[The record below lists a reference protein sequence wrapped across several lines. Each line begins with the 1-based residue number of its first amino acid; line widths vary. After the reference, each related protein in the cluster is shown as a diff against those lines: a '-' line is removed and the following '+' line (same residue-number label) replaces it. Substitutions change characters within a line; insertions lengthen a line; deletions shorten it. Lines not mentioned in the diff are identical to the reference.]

1 MPVELEYKAWW
12 ALKNLNFDIN
22 VAREKRKI
30 QLQELEKLK
39 VQAYDST
46 CPKSRPIMIKRYS
59 NEHLDLINLS
69 CFTIQD

>member
-1 MPVELEYKAWW
+1 MPVELEHKAWW

-46 CPKSRPIMIKRYS
+46 CIYMSKVKAY
-59 NEHLDLINLS
+59 HDKKT
-69 CFTIQD
+69 FK